1 MRESRGKRHWH
12 SILFPSPYAIPPVRQ
27 DVENA
32 AVHRVA
38 RITLRIHDPELVL
51 RRAWLVRCEPD
62 NPQYA
67 ALQGAAP
74 DHTDGSALRINN
86 ATVIAADVG
95 ASNGVIHVIDQVL
108 LPPESGAS
116 LDRMSERVATT
127 SAPRELIAQ
136 AIRRGV
142 PLYNDGQ
149 PEATSAIYEVTA
161 RAVVA
166 LGNEVPSRVR
176 RRLEQGLRDAEREDA
191 LAERA
196 WTLRRALDD
205 AARGLAGRE
214 MTASRH

>member
-1 MRESRGKRHWH
+1 MVSGNVPASTARTLS
-12 SILFPSPYAIPPVRQ
+12 SATT
-27 DVENA
+27 VEG
-32 AVHRVA
+32 RTI
-38 RITLRIHDPELVL
+38 RI
-51 RRAWLVRCEPD
+51 
-62 NPQYA
+62 
-67 ALQGAAP
+67 G
-74 DHTDGSALRINN
+74 TDGSALRINN

-127 SAPRELIAQ
+127 LAPRELIAL
-136 AIRRGV
+136 AIRRAA
-142 PLYNDGQ
+142 PLYNDCQ
-149 PEATSAIYEVTA
+149 PGATSAIYEVAA

-166 LGNEVPSRVR
+166 PGNEIPSRVR

-191 LAERA
+191 LDERA

-214 MTASRH
+214 MTAAGRH